1 MNCLI
6 LAAGHGSRLR
16 KIGPSKPL
24 VEILGVPLIERV
36 VRAAIAGGATEFHV
50 VTGHR
55 ADGVEAFLADLS
67 SRVDASINPVRLDV
81 WDLPNGFSVIAG
93 AERIAGEYLL
103 LMADH
108 LFDPDILRRLC
119 HAPGTEGVRLA
130 VDHDLANPFV
140 DLDDVTRVATGPQ
153 DSIVRIG
160 KMLKNYDAFD
170 TGLFRATPALRVAI
184 VEAIKAGKSG
194 SLSDGVQRLADEG
207 RASTID
213 VRGAWWADVDD
224 ERSHSSVEAWLKRHE
239 DLPDAHPEL

>member
-36 VRAAIAGGATEFHV
+36 VRAAVAGGATGFHV
-50 VTGHR
+50 VTGHW

-67 SRVDASINPVRLDV
+67 SRVDIPIAPVRLDD
-81 WDLPNGFSVIAG
+81 WDSPNGFSVLAG
-93 AERIAGEYLL
+93 AERIAGDYLL

-108 LFDPDILRRLC
+108 LFDPDILRRLRQ
-119 HAPGTEGVRLA
+119 APGTEGVTLC
-130 VDHDLANPFV
+130 VDRDLANPFV
-140 DLDDVTRVATGPQ
+140 DLEDVTRVETGPQ

-160 KMLKNYDAFD
+160 KMLETYDAFD
-170 TGLFRATPALRVAI
+170 TGLFLATPALRVAI
-184 VEAIKAGKSG
+184 VEAIKSGRSG
-194 SLSDGVQRLADEG
+194 SLSDGVQRLADQG
-207 RASTID
+207 RASTMD
-213 VRGAWWADVDD
+213 VRGDWWADVDD

-239 DLPDAHPEL
+239 GHRIETGR